1 MGLNNWG
8 PNNINESRAK
18 ARTIDHG
25 SVLHKSSEQV
35 NTIQANSVLRNTY
48 LLLSL
53 TLLFSA
59 ATAALSMVYSVGQLN
74 PLLFILVY
82 FGLFFAIAKT
92 RNSSMGIV
100 FTFALTGF
108 LGWTLGPI
116 LNMYLA
122 TFTNGGQL
130 IMMALGGTGTI
141 FLILSALALNPKRNL
156 ANWGS
161 FLFVGV
167 LVAFVAMLLN
177 LFLQLTALQLA
188 ISCVFFFL
196 SAGIIMWQTNMIVH
210 GGETNYIMATVTL
223 YVSIFNMFLILL
235 QFLGMFA
242 GDRN

>member
-1 MGLNNWG
+1 MALNNWG
-8 PNNINESRAK
+8 PGNFNNNQARS
-18 ARTIDHG
+18 RTINHG
-25 SVLHKSSEQV
+25 PVNSTSKSVG
-35 NTIQANSVLRNTY
+35 IMQANAVLRNTY

-59 ATAALSMVYSVGQLN
+59 FTAALSMVYSVGQLN

-82 FGLFFAIAKT
+82 FGLFFAVAKT
-92 RNSSMGIV
+92 KNSGLGIV

-116 LNMYLA
+116 LNLYL
-122 TFTNGGQL
+122 TEFSNGAEL

-161 FLFVGV
+161 FLFVGII
-167 LVAFVAMLLN
+167 VAFVAVILN

-235 QFLGMFA
+235 QFLGMF
-242 GDRN
+242 GGNRN

>member
-8 PNNINESRAK
+8 PGNYNNHQTRS
-18 ARTIDHG
+18 RTIEHG
-25 SVLHKSSEQV
+25 TIHNTTSANSVL
-35 NTIQANSVLRNTY
+35 QANSVLRNTY

-59 ATAALSMVYSVGQLN
+59 VTAGLSMVYSVGQIN
-74 PLLFILVY
+74 PILFILIY
-82 FGLFFAIAKT
+82 FGLFFAVAKT
-92 RNSSMGIV
+92 KNSSMGIV

-108 LGWTLGPI
+108 LGWTIGPI
-116 LNMYLA
+116 LNMYIA
-122 TFTNGGQL
+122 TFQNGSEL
-130 IMMALGGTGTI
+130 IMMALGGTGMI

-161 FLFVGV
+161 FLFVGI

-242 GDRN
+242 GNRN

>member
-8 PNNINESRAK
+8 PNNFNKNKSQ
-18 ARTIDHG
+18 ARTVEHRAVHSASESIG
-25 SVLHKSSEQV
+25 VLKS
-35 NTIQANSVLRNTY
+35 NTVLRNTY

-53 TLLFSA
+53 TLIFSA
-59 ATAALSMVYSVGQLN
+59 ITAGLSMVYSVGQLN
-74 PLLFILVY
+74 PILFLVVY

-92 RNSSMGIV
+92 KNSPMGLV

-108 LGWTLGPI
+108 LGWTIGPI
-116 LNMYLA
+116 LNMYIA
-122 TFTNGGQL
+122 TFQNGSQL
-130 IMMALGGTGTI
+130 IMMALGGTGSI

-161 FLFVGV
+161 FLMVGV
-167 LVAFVAMLLN
+167 VIAIIAVVLN

-188 ISCVFFFL
+188 ISVVFFFL

-223 YVSIFNMFLILL
+223 YVSIFNIFLILL
-235 QFLGMFA
+235 QFLGMSS
-242 GDRN
+242 GNRN